1 MKTKRRRSDRAG
13 RAKMRSPERHPALHR
28 SVRRPFW
35 RAIAAG
41 CSTKKGFEKPGFA
54 FGCPIGEAKV
64 SSMEDLI
71 DVKTAVEGR
80 RTTIAVTEMR
90 CSTTGDLL
98 KIDATL
104 NNDSSKVKRVAY
116 KFRWIDREGM
126 RAYDEE
132 AWKPLLMYE
141 NSNQLVTAVAPTNKA
156 VDFKLILLSQE

>member
-1 MKTKRRRSDRAG
+1 
-13 RAKMRSPERHPALHR
+13 MRSGLFVLILAACVL
-28 SVRRPFW
+28 
-35 RAIAAG
+35 AAAG
-41 CSTKKGFEKPGFA
+41 CAKKKGFEKPGFA
-54 FGCPIGEAKV
+54 YGCPLGEAKV
-64 SSMEDLI
+64 SSMEQLI
-71 DVKTAVEGR
+71 GAKASVEGK

-90 CSTTGDLL
+90 CTTTGDLL

-126 RAYDEE
+126 RAADEE
-132 AWKPLLMYE
+132 SWKPLMMYE

>member
-1 MKTKRRRSDRAG
+1 
-13 RAKMRSPERHPALHR
+13 MRSGRFVLILAACVL
-28 SVRRPFW
+28 
-35 RAIAAG
+35 AAAG
-41 CSTKKGFEKPGFA
+41 CAKKKGFEKPGFA
-54 FGCPIGEAKV
+54 YGCPLGEAKV
-64 SSMEDLI
+64 SSMEQLI
-71 DVKTAVEGR
+71 GVKASVEGK

-90 CSTTGDLL
+90 CTTTGDLL

-126 RAYDEE
+126 RAADEE
-132 AWKPLLMYE
+132 SWKPLMMYE

>member
-1 MKTKRRRSDRAG
+1 
-13 RAKMRSPERHPALHR
+13 MRSGLFVLILAACVL
-28 SVRRPFW
+28 
-35 RAIAAG
+35 AAAG
-41 CSTKKGFEKPGFA
+41 CAKKKGFEKPGFA
-54 FGCPIGEAKV
+54 YGCPLGEAKV
-64 SSMEDLI
+64 SSMEQLI
-71 DVKTAVEGR
+71 GVKASVEGK

-90 CSTTGDLL
+90 CTTTGDLL

-126 RAYDEE
+126 RAAEE
-132 AWKPLLMYE
+132 ESWKPLMMYE